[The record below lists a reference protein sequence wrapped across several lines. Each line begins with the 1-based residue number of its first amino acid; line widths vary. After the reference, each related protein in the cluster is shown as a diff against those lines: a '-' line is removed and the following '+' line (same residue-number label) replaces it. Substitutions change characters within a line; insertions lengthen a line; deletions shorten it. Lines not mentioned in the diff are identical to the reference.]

1 MAEIPKRFAS
11 TLIQMKNYKKYE
23 LYYYKKSHLYLQDN
37 QEIQPLLLDPIE
49 NSGWEAMSLTHI
61 KT

>member
-49 NSGWEAMSLTHI
+49 NSG
-61 KT
+61 